1 MNEFILILPTLIV
14 LVGALVLMLLS
25 MYEKISTKTNIVA
38 TSLFLV
44 LALVFSLINI
54 NSSYSVQ
61 AYEGFYITF

>member
-38 TSLFLV
+38 TSLF
-44 LALVFSLINI
+44 
-54 NSSYSVQ
+54 
-61 AYEGFYITF
+61 